1 MKFRE
6 TTPKRQNITKEVSD
20 IMNIKLISR
29 KIFVGI
35 VDIATIEIGLEESSL
50 K

>member
-20 IMNIKLISR
+20 YHEH
-29 KIFVGI
+29 KINLPQI
-35 VDIATIEIGLEESSL
+35 RN
-50 K
+50 

>member
-1 MKFRE
+1 MYK
-6 TTPKRQNITKEVSD
+6 N

>member
-20 IMNIKLISR
+20 YHEH
-29 KIFVGI
+29 KINLQKNFSWALWI
-35 VDIATIEIGLEESSL
+35 LQR
-50 K
+50 